1 MSSSFYDKVLFSLR
15 GFIPIWNARIV
26 SSISVVS
33 LSREFCLNSRVYNI
47 QSKVRD
53 GPIREK
59 NKGRNGISWVRDC
72 R

>member
-1 MSSSFYDKVLFSLR
+1 M
-15 GFIPIWNARIV
+15 WNARIV
-26 SSISVVS
+26 SSISGVS
-33 LSREFCLNSRVYNI
+33 LPREFCLNSRVYNI

-59 NKGRNGISWVRDC
+59 NRGRNGISWVRDC